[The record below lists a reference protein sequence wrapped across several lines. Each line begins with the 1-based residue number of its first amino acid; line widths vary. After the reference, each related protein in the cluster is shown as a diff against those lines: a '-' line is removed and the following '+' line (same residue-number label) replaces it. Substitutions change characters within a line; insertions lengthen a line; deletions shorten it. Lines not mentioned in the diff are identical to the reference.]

1 MLRLML
7 TLILYVGAGCPDP
20 NAHPQRPEHRHEPG

>member
-20 NAHPQRPEHRHEPG
+20 NAPTREHGHESR